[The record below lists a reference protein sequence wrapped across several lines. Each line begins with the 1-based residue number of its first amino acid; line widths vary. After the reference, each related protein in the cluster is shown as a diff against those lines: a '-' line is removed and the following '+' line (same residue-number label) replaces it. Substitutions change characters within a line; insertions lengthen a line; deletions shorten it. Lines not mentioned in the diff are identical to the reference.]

1 MWKLDDE
8 AGMVETRYQVTAT
21 MGMEDDSADN
31 RGGKENGDFTIYIYG
46 VIGSS
51 RPRSL
56 KMSLVLEENT
66 FPNKTVSQ
74 K

>member
-1 MWKLDDE
+1 MMMGQYLTYNLLTLVWKLDDE

-31 RGGKENGDFTIYIYG
+31 RGGKENEDFTIYIYG

-51 RPRSL
+51 R
-56 KMSLVLEENT
+56 N
-66 FPNKTVSQ
+66 
-74 K
+74 